1 MMDIVYGANV
11 SLTLEAALAH
21 PGLAQ
26 SRPQVVAGETAHR
39 MVRWVHSSDIYD
51 IAPLLRGGELLLTT
65 GLGLATS
72 TSDERR
78 AYVRALADK
87 EVSGLALELT
97 DTFSEVPDDMVGE
110 ARLVDL
116 PFIVLRSVYPF
127 VEVMEQLNS
136 AILDLSI
143 VRLRH
148 ADDVARAL
156 SLMLAQRGGLEDLTT
171 TLSELVKRPV
181 VLTDATGMV
190 LAAVADDVN
199 DVLRGP
205 AATAPV
211 TADGLLLGRLAI
223 GHGSSND
230 DLVRAAT
237 DRAPEIFALELL
249 RGRRQPLL
257 SGRERRVLLTRLLAG
272 DSDDPAPLTAHAAAS
287 HIRPGSRWAGLAIR
301 ATPLHPGLALAQNVA
316 HEAGV
321 QALAAEVDGTTYAL
335 LAAPAPNAGEALAVV
350 REKLGR
356 TSGPVAAL
364 GPLVPLEAAGRS
376 LRAADQALAL
386 QQAGPQRERLVL
398 AEEVVVERLL
408 AAVSDPVRL
417 SDLVQEQLGGL
428 LTARNAETL
437 LLTLHHYLA
446 NGSSKA
452 ATARAM
458 HLRRQSV
465 HQRLARVAE
474 HLGYDFDDPRRQT
487 ALRLALAAHAVTTPE
502 SRSRRPKSPG

>member
-1 MMDIVYGANV
+1 V
-11 SLTLEAALAH
+11 LAH

-26 SRPQVVAGETAHR
+26 SQPQVLAGEPARRT
-39 MVRWVHSSDIYD
+39 VRWVHSSDVYD

-65 GLGLATS
+65 GLGLVTATP
-72 TSDERR
+72 DERR
-78 AYVRALADK
+78 AYVRALADR

-97 DTFSEVPDDMVGE
+97 DTFSEVPEDMVTE

-156 SLMLAQRGGLEDLTT
+156 SLMLAQRGGLDGLTT
-171 TLSELVKRPV
+171 TLSELVERPV

-190 LAAVADDVN
+190 LAAAAEDVA

-223 GHGSSND
+223 GHGSSNA
-230 DLVRAAT
+230 DLVQAAT

-249 RGRRQPLL
+249 RGRQQPLL

-272 DSDDPAPLTAHAAAS
+272 EPDGPAPLTAHAAAS
-287 HIRPGSRWAGLAIR
+287 HIRPGSQWVGLAIQ
-301 ATPLHPGLALAQNVA
+301 ATPRHPGLALAQDVA
-316 HEAGV
+316 HEAGA

-335 LAAPAPNAGEALAVV
+335 LAAPAPHAAEALAVV
-350 REKLGR
+350 RDRLGR
-356 TSGPVAAL
+356 TSGPLAAL

-376 LRAADQALAL
+376 LRAAGQALAL
-386 QQAGPQRERLVL
+386 QRAGPQRERLVL
-398 AEEVVVERLL
+398 AEELVVERLL
-408 AAVSDPVRL
+408 AAVTDPVRL

-437 LLTLHHYLA
+437 LSTLHHYLA

-474 HLGYDFDDPRRQT
+474 HLGHDLDDPRRQT
-487 ALRLALAAHAVTTPE
+487 ALRLALAARAGITPD
-502 SRSRRPKSPG
+502 SAPRRPSAASTPR